1 MTKNFPSEI
10 QLPPVTAASG
20 TVKLPGS
27 KSISNRALMLAALA
41 SGTTRLTGLLRADDT
56 ERMLES
62 LTKLGVKVTADGD
75 AAVIEGAGGFF
86 PVKSAE
92 LFIGNAY
99 ADGCARVCRR
109 TLSLGRD

>member
-41 SGTTRLTGLLRADDT
+41 SGTTRLTGLLRADGT
-56 ERMLES
+56 HVGE
-62 LTKLGVKVTADGD
+62 
-75 AAVIEGAGGFF
+75 
-86 PVKSAE
+86 P
-92 LFIGNAY
+92 N
-99 ADGCARVCRR
+99 
-109 TLSLGRD
+109 